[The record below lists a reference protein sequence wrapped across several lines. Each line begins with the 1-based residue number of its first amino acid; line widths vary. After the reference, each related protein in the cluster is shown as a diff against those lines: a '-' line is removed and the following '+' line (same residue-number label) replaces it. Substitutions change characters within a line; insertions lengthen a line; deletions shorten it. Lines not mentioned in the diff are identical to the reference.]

1 MSQRPSPH
9 ANACGRSVEW
19 AGSVMTNST
28 HPTYSTYSTHSTSST
43 DLYDLRWHF
52 DQRTHLDR
60 ARAGRGNTRRE
71 RDAFVKMLD
80 VAEVVSAQRPARFGK
95 RAVGHEPL
103 AVADANAGCGGRGLQ
118 LRPADVLAARLNV
131 ARELSELGHELLP

>member
-28 HPTYSTYSTHSTSST
+28 TASYSKQQTSST
-43 DLYDLRWHF
+43 DLYDLRCHF
-52 DQRTHLDR
+52 DHRTHLDR

-71 RDAFVKMLD
+71 RDGFVEILD
-80 VAEVVSAQRPARFGK
+80 VDEVVAAQLLARFGK

-103 AVADANAGCGGRGLQ
+103 AVADANAGCGGRGL
-118 LRPADVLAARLNV
+118 
-131 ARELSELGHELLP
+131 